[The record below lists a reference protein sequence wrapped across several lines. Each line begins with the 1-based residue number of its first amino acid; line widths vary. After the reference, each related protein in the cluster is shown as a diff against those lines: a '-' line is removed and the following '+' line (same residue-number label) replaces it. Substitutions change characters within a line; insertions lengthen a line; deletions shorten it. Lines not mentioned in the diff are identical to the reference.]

1 MDNNQ
6 GGIQNVQGAADQ
18 PQANI
23 YNQQPVDGQQQY
35 MQQQYYQQYNQQ
47 QYDAQQQY
55 YQQQYD
61 MQQQYYQQQAYDGQQ
76 YVQQQAYDGQQYAQ
90 QQSYDGQQVYQQAY
104 QQNYQQPVP
113 EDNASDGG
121 NGGKNNGGKKKTG
134 LIIGIIAAVLVVA
147 AVIVTV
153 IILKN
158 KKDDKKDKEDKTT
171 ETTTS
176 VESTETTAEATTVE
190 GTVEDSQTE
199 QQTTDSMN
207 YVPDNPI
214 IFENEVLTIEIVN
227 IHRYDPSEYY
237 PEDQRYRWDLKITNN
252 RKKGGIYVDFLDMQY
267 NNVVVGGRHLNYD
280 SPIESGQSIDVSF
293 EWLEFIDNYALFGDA
308 MSARFKLHV
317 DDEEYNTLFEENVEF
332 YSEGAENDK
341 DSTPDLAG
349 LTPFLEYEG
358 LRFYITDTYI
368 DEYGYIEMEG
378 FLINDSDN
386 YYALVACY
394 GGGDLYVN
402 DVMYYRA
409 DRIDVD
415 APAHSTA
422 YFQGWISMDE
432 EYGAE
437 NGFNISIPYSI
448 YNADTAE
455 ELLPEQQYSFSMPY
469 KIIEGTT
476 EIDYE

>member
-35 MQQQYYQQYNQQ
+35 MQQQYYQQ
-47 QYDAQQQY
+47 QYEAQQQY

-104 QQNYQQPVP
+104 QQNYQQP
-113 EDNASDGG
+113 AYGG
-121 NGGKNNGGKKKTG
+121 NVSDVGNGSQNNGGKKKTG
-134 LIIGIIAAVLVVA
+134 LIIGIIIAVLVVA
-147 AVIVTV
+147 AIIVTV

-207 YVPDNPI
+207 YVPDNPVI
-214 IFENEVLTIEIVN
+214 YENEVLTIEIVN
-227 IHRYDPSEYY
+227 IHRYDPGENY
-237 PEDQRYRWDLKITNN
+237 PEDQRYRWDIKVTNN
-252 RKKGGIYVDFLDMQY
+252 RKKGEIYVDFLDIQY
-267 NNVVVGGRHLNYD
+267 NNVVIGGRHFND
-280 SPIESGQSIDVSF
+280 GSSIECGQSVNVSF
-293 EWLEFIDNYALFGDA
+293 DWLQFIDNYAYFGDA
-308 MSARFKLHV
+308 MSIKFRLLV
-317 DDEEYNTLFEENVEF
+317 GDDDYNTLLNEQVEF
-332 YSEGAENDK
+332 YAEGAEHDK
-341 DSTPDLAG
+341 SSVPDLTG
-349 LTPFLEYEG
+349 LIPFLNYEG
-358 LRFYITDTYI
+358 LKFFITDTYI

-378 FLINDSDN
+378 FLVNESDN

-394 GGGDLYVN
+394 GDGNIYVN
-402 DVMYYRA
+402 DVAFDRA
-409 DRIDVD
+409 DRIQVD
-415 APAHSTA
+415 APAHTTA

-448 YNADTAE
+448 YNADNGE